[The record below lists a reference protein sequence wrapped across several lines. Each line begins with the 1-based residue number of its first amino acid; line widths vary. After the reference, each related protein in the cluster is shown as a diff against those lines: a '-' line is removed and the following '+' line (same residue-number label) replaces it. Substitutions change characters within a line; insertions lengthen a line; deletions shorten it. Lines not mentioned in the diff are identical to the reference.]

1 MNNAPTIR
9 NMIVFSWAKS
19 REILFPFNFK
29 RWFKILIIVWLA
41 GVAIQGFSANFKAFT
56 KPAGPLFVPQ
66 KITTPKFSP
75 RMLPQRVAKMLQA
88 SSVGIP
94 PSAGTPSLSTKQV
107 QVPPQRGIKSL
118 SFSPNANPVM
128 KLMTKTEHLKRKTSP
143 VVSAL
148 IMAGMIVLGA
158 GFVALALFFLWL
170 SSRFNF
176 VLLDAIVTRKPAIR
190 EAFKKHK
197 EAGNSYFRWIL
208 AFLGIML
215 VIFLLVGLIGLGLL
229 GIAKGH
235 VALSVALGIFAGL
248 LLPVILLGMIFF
260 GIVMRDFVL
269 PVMYCEKIPA
279 LSAMN
284 KFLEAD
290 TFAFG
295 KVFQYLFVIFG
306 FWILAIIIQG
316 IVGILAVV
324 AGVIAGGI
332 VAIPG
337 IVLLKALPLL
347 KLPLIILGSLVAI
360 ALVLVAIVVTG
371 MVMLPVAIFF
381 RVFALAYLTR
391 LYPECDLLGFSGN
404 GS

>member
-1 MNNAPTIR
+1 
-9 NMIVFSWAKS
+9 MIGFSWAKS

-29 RWFKILIIVWLA
+29 YWFKILIIMWLA
-41 GVAIQGFSANFKAFT
+41 GAGVQGFSANFKALT
-56 KPAGPLFVPQ
+56 KPAGPSFAPQ
-66 KITTPKFSP
+66 KITTPKLSP
-75 RMLPQRVAKMLQA
+75 GMLPQRVAKMLQA
-88 SSVGIP
+88 SSVQTS
-94 PSAGTPSLSTKQV
+94 PSTGMPGLSTGQV
-107 QVPPQRGIKSL
+107 QVPPRKGME
-118 SFSPNANPVM
+118 SFSFSQNADYIV
-128 KLMTKTEHLKRKTSP
+128 KLMTKMEHSKRKKGP
-143 VVSAL
+143 GAFAL
-148 IMAGMIVLGA
+148 PMAGIIVLGI
-158 GFVALALFFLWL
+158 GFVALAVFFLWF

-176 VLLDAIVTRKPAIR
+176 VLLDTIVTRKPAIKGP
-190 EAFKKHK
+190 FKKHK
-197 EAGNSYFRWIL
+197 ESGNSYFAWIL

-215 VIFLLVGLIGLGLL
+215 AVFLIVGLMGLGLL

-235 VALSVALGIFAGL
+235 VTLSVALGIFAGI
-248 LLPVILLGMIFF
+248 LLPVILSGMIFI

-295 KVFQYLFVIFG
+295 KVFQYLLVIFG
-306 FWILAIIIQG
+306 FWILAMIIQG

-347 KLPLIILGSLVAI
+347 KFPLIILGSLVAI
-360 ALVLVAIVVTG
+360 VLVLAVIVVTG
-371 MVMLPVAIFF
+371 MVMLPAAIFF

-404 GS
+404 GP